1 MSLVISNATIIDD
14 DPPRIRQGHLLL
26 EGGRIRDIYT
36 DLPSQRAERDWI
48 DGTGCVVL
56 AGFACAHTHLYSALS
71 RGMPGS
77 KSAPRNF
84 KEILEYVWWPLDRA
98 LDRDMVAV
106 SGLVG
111 AAEAVRAGVTTLIDH
126 HAGPYS
132 CDGSLALLAD
142 AVQEVGLRG
151 VFCYEVSDREGLD
164 ESLGGLKENERFFI
178 ENTHPRTRGMIGAH
192 ACVTLSQETLQ
203 ALADLVHAT
212 GAGLHIHV
220 AEDIWEQQH
229 SQELYQMRVVERL
242 ASVGLLSPRTILAH
256 GVHLNERELALIQES
271 GAWLVHN
278 PKSNQNN
285 RVGYATSAL
294 QLPKVALGT
303 DGIGADMI
311 EEARFAYLR
320 ARDAGFDVG
329 PDWAWSL
336 LHQSQRLAGQLF
348 DEPLGLLRSGAPA
361 DIIVLQYDPP
371 TPLTAEN
378 FVGHLMYGMSSAMI
392 RDVIVAGRVL
402 MRDRKLV
409 TVNEAKIRALGR
421 EQAPRLWQAMH
432 PPPPTNPELPE
443 KDQTLLDL

>member
-14 DPPRIRQGHLLL
+14 DPPRVRQGHLLL

-56 AGFACAHTHLYSALS
+56 SGFACAHTHLYSALS
-71 RGMPGS
+71 RGMPGP
-77 KSAPRNF
+77 KSVPRTF

-111 AAEAVRAGVTTLIDH
+111 AVDAVRAGVTTLIDH

-132 CDGSLALLAD
+132 CDGSLDLLAD
-142 AVQEVGLRG
+142 AVQEVGPRG
-151 VFCYEVSDREGLD
+151 VFCYEVSDREGPD
-164 ESLGGLKENERFFI
+164 ESLGGLNENERFFT
-178 ENTHPRTRGMIGAH
+178 ENKRSRSRGMIGAH
-192 ACVTLSQETLQ
+192 ACVTLSQDTLQ
-203 ALADLVHAT
+203 ALARLVHST

-220 AEDIWEQQH
+220 AEDIWDQQH
-229 SQELYQMRVVERL
+229 SQEFHKMRVVERL
-242 ASVGLLSPRTILAH
+242 ASVGLLSPKTILAH
-256 GVHLNERELALIQES
+256 GVHLDDHELTLIQES

-285 RVGYATSAL
+285 RVGYAAAAL
-294 QLPKVALGT
+294 RLPKVALGT

-329 PDWAWSL
+329 PSWAWSL

-348 DEPLGLLRSGAPA
+348 GEPLGLLRSGAPA
-361 DIIVLQYDPP
+361 DIIVLQYDSP

-378 FVGHLMYGMSSAMI
+378 FAGHLMYGMSSAMI
-392 RDVIVAGRVL
+392 RDVIVAGRVV

-409 TVNEAKIRALGR
+409 TVSEAKIRALGR
-421 EQAPRLWQAMH
+421 EQASRLWQAMQ
-432 PPPPTNPELPE
+432 PPAPTNPELE
-443 KDQTLLDL
+443 KDQTLFDM